1 MYLALYGRL
10 IEVKTTEELLLD
22 DEKVSPPVNRG
33 LMDVQL

>member
-22 DEKVSPPVNRG
+22 DEKVAAVG
-33 LMDVQL
+33 

>member
-22 DEKVSPPVNRG
+22 DEKVAAAG
-33 LMDVQL
+33 

>member
-22 DEKVSPPVNRG
+22 DEKVAAFG
-33 LMDVQL
+33 